1 MVKLGFFKR
10 WEMVLFALMFNLLM
24 RLFNVKTEMLSVL
37 VPVLL
42 SVPLPVSFISRM
54 SVVV

>member
-42 SVPLPVSFISRM
+42 SVPVLVSFISRM

>member
-10 WEMVLFALMFNLLM
+10 WEMVLFALMFKLLV

-42 SVPLPVSFISRM
+42 SVPVLVSFISCM